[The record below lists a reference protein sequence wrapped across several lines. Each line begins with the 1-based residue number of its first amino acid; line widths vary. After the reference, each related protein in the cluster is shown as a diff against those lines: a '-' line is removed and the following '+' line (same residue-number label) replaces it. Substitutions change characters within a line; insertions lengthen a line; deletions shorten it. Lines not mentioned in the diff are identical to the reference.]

1 MGRGIVTEC
10 TTCHNQESYTFG
22 IGMEFWDLDNIIT
35 SFPYGVRKK
44 IKELEKQYA
53 FEGVS
58 YSYGLFECTH
68 CDTAHSR
75 LSLEIKYAG
84 GLVYKPQYK
93 CYECKRNLK
102 PSSRKVDSFKCRK
115 CRSYEL
121 KETGDLM
128 WD

>member
-10 TTCHNQESYTFG
+10 TKCHNQESYTFG

-58 YSYGLFECTH
+58 YS
-68 CDTAHSR
+68 
-75 LSLEIKYAG
+75 
-84 GLVYKPQYK
+84 
-93 CYECKRNLK
+93 
-102 PSSRKVDSFKCRK
+102 
-115 CRSYEL
+115 
-121 KETGDLM
+121 
-128 WD
+128 